1 MSRKRID
8 LIGKTFGYLQVI
20 DKAENSKTNRTQWK
34 CKCKCG
40 KEIIVL
46 TSNLRLGH
54 TKSCGCLR
62 IETISKKNNYIEK
75 ENYMIGYTQ
84 RGQEFYFSKKDY
96 EKIKPYYWFINYS
109 GYVQTKIE
117 KKTILFH
124 RFILNP
130 KETKVVDHINHDTVD
145 NRRENLRIVTTKE
158 NCENRSIT
166 KRNTSGVVGVSWL
179 SDKQKWMSQIGS
191 NRQKIILGYFD
202 SFEEAVKARKKA
214 EEELFTKIPEVPQ
227 IQK

>member
-1 MSRKRID
+1 MSCKRID
-8 LIGKTFGYLQVI
+8 LIGETFGYLQVI

-46 TSNLRLGH
+46 TSNLRHGH

-62 IETISKKNNYIEK
+62 IETNSKKNNYIEK

-84 RGQEFYFSKKDY
+84 EGQEFYFSKKDY
-96 EKIKPYYWFINYS
+96 EKIKPYYWFINYF
-109 GYVQTKIE
+109 GYVQTKM
-117 KKTILFH
+117 KNKMVLFH

-130 KETKVVDHINHDTVD
+130 KKTKVVDHINHDTVD

-166 KRNTSGVVGVSWL
+166 KRNTSGVVEVSWL

-191 NRQKIILGYFD
+191 NRQKIILGYFN
-202 SFEEAVKARKKA
+202 SFEEAVKVRKKA